1 MATTKSTSK
10 ISRKQTITAKKT
22 ARSNA
27 SKNPAGSAAKKLP
40 KGLGKGLDNLLG
52 DDINVLMELQNQPQ
66 TAGVNILSVDLLQP
80 GKYQPRTHMDET
92 ALMEL
97 SESIKEQGLMQPIL
111 VRPSTKG
118 QYEIIA
124 GERRFRAAK
133 LAGLAEVPVLI
144 KEVSDQNAAIMALI
158 ENMQREDLNPLEEA
172 KGIQRL
178 ISEFKFNHEQA
189 AQAIG
194 RSRSTT
200 SNLLRLLNLAPPV
213 QTMLNA
219 GDIDMGHARALLA
232 LDNAQQII
240 VANQVH
246 AKQLSVRETEKL
258 VNKILAEEQ
267 SKPVEK
273 TKKVV
278 NRDIERLQ
286 ENLSDYLATSVSFK
300 LGRKGNGQLI
310 INFNDAEHIN
320 ALLEKMGLAVVFE

>member
-1 MATTKSTSK
+1 MKGTKTSKSTNTKSLTKS
-10 ISRKQTITAKKT
+10 I
-22 ARSNA
+22 A
-27 SKNPAGSAAKKLP
+27 SKPARGAAPKKLS
-40 KGLGKGLDNLLG
+40 KGGLGKGLDNLLG
-52 DDINVLMELQNQPQ
+52 DDID
-66 TAGVNILSVDLLQP
+66 ILVDLQKKPTVGTQTLPVTALQA

-111 VRPSTKG
+111 VRPVGKNK
-118 QYEIIA
+118 YEIIA

-133 LAGLAEVPVLI
+133 LAGLEEVPVLI
-144 KEVSDQNAAIMALI
+144 KEVSDQNAAVMALI

-178 ISEFKFNHEQA
+178 LNEFKFSHEQA

-194 RSRSTT
+194 RSRSAT
-200 SNLLRLLNLAPPV
+200 SNLLRLLNLASPV

-232 LDNAQQII
+232 LDSAQQII
-240 VANQVH
+240 AANQVH

-258 VNKILAEEQ
+258 VNKLLAGEGAK
-267 SKPVEK
+267 SGAKTSHKP
-273 TKKVV
+273 V

-286 ENLSDYLATSVSFK
+286 ENLSDYLATKVSFK
-300 LGRKGNGQLI
+300 LGRKGSGQLVI
-310 INFNDAEHIN
+310 DFNDSEHIN
-320 ALLEKMGLAVVFE
+320 ALLEKMGLSVVFE

>member
-1 MATTKSTSK
+1 MKGTKTKGTSVKSSARTTSSK
-10 ISRKQTITAKKT
+10 PARGLGSKKM
-22 ARSNA
+22 
-27 SKNPAGSAAKKLP
+27 P

-52 DDINVLMELQNQPQ
+52 DDIDVLADLQKKP
-66 TAGVNILSVDLLQP
+66 TAGMQTLPMAVLQA
-80 GKYQPRTHMDET
+80 GKYQPRMQMDET
-92 ALMEL
+92 SLMEL

-111 VRPSTKG
+111 VRPIDKDK
-118 QYEIIA
+118 YEIIA

-133 LAGLAEVPVLI
+133 LAGLEEVPVLI

-178 ISEFKFNHEQA
+178 LNEFNFSHEQA

-194 RSRSTT
+194 RSRSAT
-200 SNLLRLLNLAPPV
+200 SNLLRLLNLAIPV

-232 LDNAQQII
+232 LDSAQQII
-240 VANQVH
+240 AANQIH

-258 VNKILAEEQ
+258 VNRLLAGEGTAKV
-267 SKPVEK
+267 SAKS
-273 TKKVV
+273 TKST

-286 ENLSDYLATSVSFK
+286 ENLSDYLATKVSFK
-300 LGRKGNGQLI
+300 VNRKGNGQLI
-310 INFNDAEHIN
+310 IDFNDSEHIN
-320 ALLEKMGLAVVFE
+320 SLLEKMGLSLVFEE

>member
-10 ISRKQTITAKKT
+10 ISRKQAITAKKT
-22 ARSNA
+22 TRSNA
-27 SKNPAGSAAKKLP
+27 SKNPAGSVTKKLP

-52 DDINVLMELQNQPQ
+52 DDINVLMELQNQAQ
-66 TAGVNILSVDLLQP
+66 TASVNVLSVDLLQP
-80 GKYQPRTHMDET
+80 GKYQPRVHMDET

-133 LAGLAEVPVLI
+133 LAGLVEVPVLI

-246 AKQLSVRETEKL
+246 SKQLSVRDTEKL

-273 TKKVV
+273 AKKVL

>member
-1 MATTKSTSK
+1 
-10 ISRKQTITAKKT
+10 
-22 ARSNA
+22 
-27 SKNPAGSAAKKLP
+27 
-40 KGLGKGLDNLLG
+40 
-52 DDINVLMELQNQPQ
+52 
-66 TAGVNILSVDLLQP
+66 
-80 GKYQPRTHMDET
+80 
-92 ALMEL
+92 
-97 SESIKEQGLMQPIL
+97 
-111 VRPSTKG
+111 
-118 QYEIIA
+118 
-124 GERRFRAAK
+124 
-133 LAGLAEVPVLI
+133 
-144 KEVSDQNAAIMALI
+144 MALI

>member
-1 MATTKSTSK
+1 MATTKSTVK
-10 ISRKQTITAKKT
+10 TTRKSVTTAKKT
-22 ARSNA
+22 SKSSSNLVK
-27 SKNPAGSAAKKLP
+27 SSTKKLP

-52 DDINVLMELQNQPQ
+52 DDINVLMELQKQPQ
-66 TAGVNILSVDLLQP
+66 TAGINILSVDLLQA
-80 GKYQPRTHMDET
+80 GKYQPRTHMDES
-92 ALMEL
+92 ALLEL
-97 SESIKEQGLMQPIL
+97 AESIKEQGLMQPIL
-111 VRPSTKG
+111 VRPANKG
-118 QYEIIA
+118 LYEIIA

-133 LAGLAEVPVLI
+133 LAGLDEIPVLI

-178 ISEFKFNHEQA
+178 INEFKFNHEQA
-189 AQAIG
+189 AKAIG

-200 SNLLRLLNLAPPV
+200 TNLLRLLNLAVPV

-232 LDNAQQII
+232 LDSAQQII

-267 SKPVEK
+267 RKPAEK
-273 TKKVV
+273 VKKGV

-310 INFNDAEHIN
+310 INFNDTEHIN
-320 ALLEKMGLAVVFE
+320 ALLEKMGLSAVFE